1 MAKSKRSASKS
12 GPGKAT
18 EPASPSS
25 PPPQAITKPA
35 PVKSIPPSNTSSG
48 NSSVWFM
55 IFLISIGCGVSF
67 YFFFEEMRAANQV
80 LIVQLDDMKAKVLD
94 LSKSQQTLAAEI
106 ATTKSSSDVTEK
118 MTAMQK
124 EVNSL
129 QHAIKSTQSSVSG
142 IGEKIEQDQDSLG
155 HKIEK
160 FESRL
165 EQLGKEMTSQ
175 QGKASADFRSLSDT
189 VSKLQAGVSET
200 SLELESFIEV
210 HQVTTKSLPDLA
222 KLMDDIEKL
231 KSRMSDSFAVA
242 DTNLE
247 GLAKDISRVQS
258 MFQPYEDKIASMQ
271 AEISSFQSSVNKFDA
286 NSKQS
291 EVSLRDRLAQ
301 FETGS
306 RNFEEDLSEKIKLL
320 EKTLTQQVSDLTVQ
334 TVNAKQVAEGVRT
347 SLDEIR
353 SNMKSNIA
361 DALSS
366 VKNDLKIVKEISDE
380 VVVKQRQ
387 AEMDIAKLNIKSEN
401 DNALTNVQAEMT
413 SLNQKVSEAAQNYAK
428 VDGLINQTERK
439 LVSQISTLTEH
450 VRASKNDVASMRNDA
465 LVISE
470 AVNQLRNDVQ
480 IAKATSDSLGA
491 KINNYKDEM
500 MKAFEREGD
509 IVVND
514 GEN

>member
-1 MAKSKRSASKS
+1 
-12 GPGKAT
+12 
-18 EPASPSS
+18 
-25 PPPQAITKPA
+25 
-35 PVKSIPPSNTSSG
+35 
-48 NSSVWFM
+48 
-55 IFLISIGCGVSF
+55 
-67 YFFFEEMRAANQV
+67 
-80 LIVQLDDMKAKVLD
+80 
-94 LSKSQQTLAAEI
+94 
-106 ATTKSSSDVTEK
+106 
-118 MTAMQK
+118 
-124 EVNSL
+124 
-129 QHAIKSTQSSVSG
+129 
-142 IGEKIEQDQDSLG
+142 
-155 HKIEK
+155 
-160 FESRL
+160 
-165 EQLGKEMTSQ
+165 
-175 QGKASADFRSLSDT
+175 
-189 VSKLQAGVSET
+189 
-200 SLELESFIEV
+200 
-210 HQVTTKSLPDLA
+210 
-222 KLMDDIEKL
+222 MDDIEKL

-353 SNMKSNIA
+353 SNMKSDIA

-470 AVNQLRNDVQ
+470 AVNQLRSDVQ

-500 MKAFEREGD
+500 MKAFKREGD
-509 IVVND
+509 IVRSYD
-514 GEN
+514 EN